1 MRFED
6 TGPTTLARRSVLR
19 LLIGGA
25 SATLLAACAPAGPG
39 PSAPGPAQVQP
50 AGTPG
55 AAPKPAQAQ
64 PKPGG
69 TLRVVTSTDL
79 SNLNPH
85 TISPVAFDTMW
96 SVFDPLTRYD
106 AQLKPQRMLA
116 ESWDVSTDLK
126 RIQLNLRKNV
136 TFHTGRELTSED
148 VKWNIERVKDPKA
161 QALQLVNMGNWWSTI
176 ETPDKYSVVLT
187 SEVARPAMFDMLEY
201 LNIVD
206 RVTMEGPD
214 GDKKLVGTGP
224 FTWGEWSQGNHQR
237 YPKNKNYWQSGKP
250 YVDELFVQ
258 VSKDVPAAVVQLEAG
273 AVDAILNAPV
283 REVSRL
289 QKDANFKVLINEN
302 TGQYFILSFNTT
314 MPPFDNKQVRQ
325 ALNFAVDRKRF
336 VDTVLIGSGE
346 PRNLPWARQSPAFDA
361 AKNSIYSYDPDKAK
375 ALLAQAGNP
384 LIDTEINYSTSDAE
398 PGQLAQ
404 MLQSSYLG
412 VGAKTTLKPLETAVL
427 QDLFN
432 RTAYKGMSLRFSGF
446 AGTDPATLFTVGT
459 YYRLNT
465 NASGFKSDRYEQLV
479 RAAGSEP
486 DTAKRK
492 QVFADLNDLLLDE
505 SFVAIISTQTVSVTT
520 QSAVSGIVH
529 SMHEAVLWTDA
540 WKA

>member
-1 MRFED
+1 MDSE
-6 TGPTTLARRSVLR
+6 PISSAMLPRRSVLR
-19 LLIGGA
+19 LLIAGA
-25 SATLLAACAPAGPG
+25 GATLLAACAPTGPG
-39 PSAPGPAQVQP
+39 PGAPAATQVQPAGAPGPAQ
-50 AGTPG
+50 
-55 AAPKPAQAQ
+55 PKT
-64 PKPGG
+64 GG
-69 TLRVVTSTDL
+69 TLRVVTSSDL

-106 AQLKPQRMLA
+106 AQLKPQPMLA
-116 ESWDVSTDLK
+116 ESWDVSSDLK
-126 RIQLNLRKNV
+126 QIKLNLRKNV
-136 TFHTGRELTSED
+136 TFHTGRELTSDD

-161 QALQLVNMGNWWSTI
+161 LALQLVNMGNWWSGI
-176 ETPDKYSVVLT
+176 ETPDKYTVVLT
-187 SEVARPAMFDMLEY
+187 SDVPRPAVFDMLEY

-214 GDKKLVGTGP
+214 ADKKLVGTGP
-224 FTWGEWSQGNHQR
+224 FMWGEWAQGDHQR
-237 YPKNKNYWQSGKP
+237 YPKNKNYWQTGKP
-250 YVDELFVQ
+250 YLDELYVQ
-258 VSKDVPAAVVQLEAG
+258 VSKDVPASVVQFESG
-273 AVDAILNAPV
+273 AVDALLNAPV

-289 QKDANFKVLINEN
+289 QNDASFKVLINQN

-325 ALNFAVDRKRF
+325 ALNFGIDRKRF
-336 VDTVLIGSGE
+336 VDTVLTGIGES
-346 PRNLPWARQSPAFDA
+346 RNLPWARQSPAYDA
-361 AKNSIYSYDPDKAK
+361 AKNAVYTYDPDKAK
-375 ALLAQAGNP
+375 TLLAQAGNP
-384 LIDTEINYSTSDAE
+384 PIDTDINYSTSDAE

-404 MLQSSYLG
+404 MLQGSYTSLG
-412 VGAKTTLKPLETAVL
+412 ARTSLKPMETALL

-486 DTAKRK
+486 DAAKRK
-492 QVFADLNDLLLDE
+492 QVFADLNELLLDE
-505 SFVAIISTQTVSVTT
+505 SFVAIVSSQTVSVIT
-520 QSAVSGIVH
+520 QKAVNGVAH